1 MIRRPP
7 RSTRT
12 DTLFPYTT
20 PVRSILAGNPV
31 FDALAETCVRRRPIG
46 LDVPV
51 EIAGPGGPLGLT
63 ATAFAVPGKVPL
75 FMEGRTGAADGADL
89 SAAADETVGV
99 EIACGSAVFHYVPGC
114 ATMTEALQS
123 RLRGSALVFFDGT
136 LWRDDELV
144 AAGVGRKTGRRMG
157 HMSIDGGDGT
167 IAAFAGLDVR
177 RKIFIHVNKIGRAHV

>member
-99 EIACGSAVFHYVPGC
+99 AIACGNDVFYYVPGC
-114 ATMTEALQS
+114 ATMTETFEH
-123 RLRGSALVFFDGT
+123 RLPCSPLGFLDAPPCRRA
-136 LWRDDELV
+136 EL
-144 AAGVGRKTGRRMG
+144 
-157 HMSIDGGDGT
+157 
-167 IAAFAGLDVR
+167 
-177 RKIFIHVNKIGRAHV
+177 